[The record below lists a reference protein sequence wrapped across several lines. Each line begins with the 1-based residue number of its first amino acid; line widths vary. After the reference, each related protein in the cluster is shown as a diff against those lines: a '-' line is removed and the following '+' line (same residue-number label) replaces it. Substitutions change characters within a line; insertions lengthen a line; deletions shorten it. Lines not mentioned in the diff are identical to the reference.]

1 MRSQG
6 AAGDIGQRLVEIA
19 QRIGL
24 QSGVPIDCDTAG
36 APAALDP
43 ETGHHL
49 LLVVREALNN
59 AVRHGR
65 PGRVS
70 VRLQGENG
78 GLRLRVRDDGCG
90 FDPGAVSRPGAA
102 HYGIVGMR
110 ERIESLGGSFVLES
124 APGRGTAIEI
134 VLPPDARK
142 PHRAEPVEKH
152 G

>member
-1 MRSQG
+1 MARYG
-6 AAGDIGQRLVEIA
+6 W
-19 QRIGL
+19 
-24 QSGVPIDCDTAG
+24 P
-36 APAALDP
+36 APACTASP
-43 ETGHHL
+43 APPPCRKACRRRSTGFTCATFFATAP
-49 LLVVREALNN
+49 VVREALNN